1 MLGSFVHTG
10 PVGAFYLLG
19 INSALLWV
27 TSNLT
32 AGRLWP
38 LFPLLL
44 QYLYLFR
51 KLKIKYR
58 IGILKKA
65 RRLLCCR

>member
-1 MLGSFVHTG
+1 MLGSFVHIG
-10 PVGAFYLLG
+10 PVGALYLLG

-51 KLKIKYR
+51 KLKTKYR
-58 IGILKKA
+58 IGILKNT
-65 RRLLCCR
+65 RCLLCGR